1 MPDLIKSIELFPLAI
16 PRDEP
21 YLGPLETGTQ
31 PNEHGYFVRP
41 GNKTIYST
49 HDQSVL
55 VKVTSESGV
64 VGWGESFGVTVPD
77 VVAQL
82 QKQLIAPLVIGR
94 DPHDVMVI
102 YEDLYDALRVRGFY
116 GGFWVDAIAGVDMAI
131 WDLRGKLTGLPVYKL
146 LGGLRH
152 PRVPVYVS
160 GLPGKT
166 KEDRAALGKRW
177 IDRGFTALK
186 FAAAVADE
194 GEVAEMRAIRAAVG
208 PDVKILADLH
218 WRYTALEAI
227 QLIEKMD
234 QYDLYLAE
242 APCESED
249 IDGQAQV
256 ARSVKTQVAI
266 GEELRTVYEYRP
278 RFLARCMNVIQPEMA
293 HTGITAF
300 WRICQMA
307 QAFHCKVMPHATINV
322 GIVQA
327 ASLQVSATLANL
339 AMHEYQHSIFDR
351 NLQFVETSMRCA
363 NGYFNLPEGPGLG
376 VEPKEE
382 IFEYVVRDA

>member
-1 MPDLIKSIELFPLAI
+1 MPDHIASIELFPLAI

-21 YLGPLETGTQ
+21 YLGPLEAGTEV
-31 PNEHGYFVRP
+31 NARGYYVRP

-55 VKVTSESGV
+55 VKVTSESGA
-64 VGWGESFGVTVPD
+64 VGWGESFGVTVPNI
-77 VVAQL
+77 VAQI
-82 QKQLIAPLVIGR
+82 QRELIAPLVIGR
-94 DPHDVMVI
+94 DPHDVSVI

-146 LGGLRH
+146 LGGRRH
-152 PRVPVYVS
+152 ERIPVYVS
-160 GLPGKT
+160 GLPGAN
-166 KEDRAALGKRW
+166 KEARAALGKSW
-177 IDRGFTALK
+177 IDRGFSALK

-194 GEVAEMRAIRAAVG
+194 GEVAEMRAIRQAVG

-227 QLIEKMD
+227 QLIEKLN

-242 APCESED
+242 APVESED

-256 ARSVKTQVAI
+256 AAAVKTQVAI

-293 HTGITAF
+293 HTGITSF

-307 QAFHCKVMPHATINV
+307 QAFHCKVMPHATINA
-322 GIVQA
+322 GLVQA
-327 ASLQVSATLANL
+327 ASLQVSAALGNL

-351 NLQFVETSMRCA
+351 NLQFVETTMRCA
-363 NGYFNLPEGPGLG
+363 EGYFTLPEGPGLG
-376 VEPKEE
+376 AEPKEAL
-382 IFEYVVRDA
+382 FAYVMEGM

>member
-1 MPDLIKSIELFPLAI
+1 MPDRIISLELFPLAI

-21 YLGPLETGTQ
+21 YLGPLEAGTAV
-31 PNEHGYFVRP
+31 NAHGYFVRP

-55 VKVTSESGV
+55 VKVTSESGA

-77 VVAQL
+77 VVAQI

-94 DPHDVMVI
+94 DPHDVVMI

-116 GGFWVDAIAGVDMAI
+116 GGFWVDAIAGVDMAL

-146 LGGLRH
+146 LGGQRH
-152 PRVPVYVS
+152 ERIPVYVS
-160 GLPGKT
+160 GLPGRT
-166 KEDRAALGKRW
+166 KEDRAAVGKRW
-177 IDRGFTALK
+177 IDRGFSALK

-194 GEVAEMRAIRAAVG
+194 GEVAEMKTIRAAVG
-208 PDVKILADLH
+208 PDVKILVDLH

-227 QLIEKMD
+227 QLIHKLD
-234 QYDLYLAE
+234 AYDLYLAE
-242 APCESED
+242 APVASED

-256 ARSVKTQVAI
+256 ARSVTTQVAI

-293 HTGITAF
+293 HTGISAF
-300 WRICQMA
+300 WQIGQLA

-327 ASLQVSATLANL
+327 ASLQVSAALSNL

-351 NLQFVETSMRCA
+351 NLQFVHTSMRCA
-363 NGYFNLPEGPGLG
+363 DGYFTLPEGPGIG
-376 VEPKEE
+376 VEPRDEL
-382 IFEYVVRDA
+382 FEYVISE